1 MQDVIMELVH
11 VCLNIKVIHTQAV
24 GQSVYLAMIVQE
36 TKLVLETNV
45 LILALELV
53 EKMLS
58 VKLPIIF
65 QSVHAEKIMKEMLSQ
80 HVLLYEETLL
90 FHVTLVTRH
99 RVDPTHNAEK

>member
-1 MQDVIMELVH
+1 MQDVTMVLAL
-11 VCLNIKVIHTQAV
+11 VCLNIKETRTQAV
-24 GQSVYLAMIVQE
+24 DQNVYLATIVQE

-58 VKLPIIF
+58 AKLPIIF

-80 HVLLYEETLL
+80 HVHSYEEILS
-90 FHVTLVTRH
+90 FHVILAARH